1 MMHNA
6 KGHVDMSRITP
17 KQAGRIVEGG
27 FRYAYLRYGL
37 PYSIGSIIVV
47 AIARA
52 VLVPAQQGIVLWF
65 FLYLIAGTV
74 ITAPL
79 LASWVLQE
87 ARKRIK

>member
-1 MMHNA
+1 
-6 KGHVDMSRITP
+6 
-17 KQAGRIVEGG
+17 
-27 FRYAYLRYGL
+27 
-37 PYSIGSIIVV
+37 VV
-47 AIARA
+47 
-52 VLVPAQQGIVLWF
+52 